1 MTYAIQGALQKAVEL
16 SKENEL
22 QNIEIEAI
30 LKGTLEE
37 TDSLFKSIL
46 ERANIDTDELNQA
59 YTNKLKN
66 YPSVQGDNI
75 QYGQYIGAKANELL
89 NKAESYMKEYEDE
102 YISMEHVLRA
112 AMDID
117 DTTKQFVGNKE
128 EVVKEIITKV
138 RGNHVTSQNPEVN
151 YEALEKYGRDLVEEV
166 RQGKMDPVIGR
177 DEEIRNTIRILSRKT
192 KQSSINRGTWCR

>member
-192 KQSSINRGTWCR
+192 KTIQY

>member
-1 MTYAIQGALQKAVEL
+1 MDINQMTYAIQGALQKAVEL

-75 QYGQYIGAKANELL
+75 QYGQYIG
-89 NKAESYMKEYEDE
+89 
-102 YISMEHVLRA
+102 
-112 AMDID
+112 
-117 DTTKQFVGNKE
+117 
-128 EVVKEIITKV
+128 
-138 RGNHVTSQNPEVN
+138 
-151 YEALEKYGRDLVEEV
+151 
-166 RQGKMDPVIGR
+166 
-177 DEEIRNTIRILSRKT
+177 
-192 KQSSINRGTWCR
+192 

>member
-1 MTYAIQGALQKAVEL
+1 M

-89 NKAESYMKEYEDE
+89 KKQSYMKEYEDE
-102 YISMEHVLRA
+102 YISMEHVLR

-138 RGNHVTSQNPEVN
+138 RG
-151 YEALEKYGRDLVEEV
+151 
-166 RQGKMDPVIGR
+166 
-177 DEEIRNTIRILSRKT
+177 EIM
-192 KQSSINRGTWCR
+192 

>member
-59 YTNKLKN
+59 YTNKLK
-66 YPSVQGDNI
+66 I
-75 QYGQYIGAKANELL
+75 ILL
-89 NKAESYMKEYEDE
+89 Y
-102 YISMEHVLRA
+102 
-112 AMDID
+112 
-117 DTTKQFVGNKE
+117 
-128 EVVKEIITKV
+128 KEIIF
-138 RGNHVTSQNPEVN
+138 N
-151 YEALEKYGRDLVEEV
+151 
-166 RQGKMDPVIGR
+166 MD
-177 DEEIRNTIRILSRKT
+177 
-192 KQSSINRGTWCR
+192 SI

>member
-59 YTNKLKN
+59 YTNKLKKIIL
-66 YPSVQGDNI
+66 Y
-75 QYGQYIGAKANELL
+75 
-89 NKAESYMKEYEDE
+89 
-102 YISMEHVLRA
+102 
-112 AMDID
+112 
-117 DTTKQFVGNKE
+117 
-128 EVVKEIITKV
+128 KEIIF
-138 RGNHVTSQNPEVN
+138 N
-151 YEALEKYGRDLVEEV
+151 
-166 RQGKMDPVIGR
+166 MD
-177 DEEIRNTIRILSRKT
+177 
-192 KQSSINRGTWCR
+192 SI